1 MATGRHANVWNL
13 GLEAAGVEMN
23 GNKVKVPLERTKK
36 ETPTFCM
43 ALQQLLHNFL
53 SNCRIP

>member
-36 ETPTFCM
+36 RDADFLYGSSATFS
-43 ALQQLLHNFL
+43 QLSVKL
-53 SNCRIP
+53 